1 LVKVLVMAMKDII
14 EVRMMAFIKVMMIE
28 AKVMNFMTV
37 MVMDI
42 IELMV

>member
-1 LVKVLVMAMKDII
+1 MVKVLVMAMKDII
-14 EVRMMAFIKVMMIE
+14 EIRIMM
-28 AKVMNFMTV
+28 MNFMTV

>member
-1 LVKVLVMAMKDII
+1 MVKVLVMAMKDII

>member
-1 LVKVLVMAMKDII
+1 MAMKDII